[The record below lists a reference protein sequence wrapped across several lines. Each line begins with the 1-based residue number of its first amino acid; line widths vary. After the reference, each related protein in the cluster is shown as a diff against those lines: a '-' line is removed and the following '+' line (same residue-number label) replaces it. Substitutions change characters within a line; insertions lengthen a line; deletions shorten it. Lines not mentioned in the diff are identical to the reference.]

1 MMNLSNQEDVKDFIK
16 NINMKETKQCTDP
29 RHFPPPLY
37 ISIPSGS
44 VYKYKCPTCD
54 HVTELHGTDIQC

>member
-1 MMNLSNQEDVKDFIK
+1 MHLCDHKNTKDFIN
-16 NINMKETKQCTDP
+16 NINENNTKQCDDP

-37 ISIPSGS
+37 ISIPPGH

-54 HVTELHGTDIQC
+54 HITELHEMDIRC